1 MNIDK
6 ARQKIIQLQNQSK
19 FEKMMGVCSILTS
32 LTEKEGL
39 KPIIVGGFA
48 VEIYSRSEYTTVDID
63 LIFSRRDIIDQ
74 YLQKLGFIKSG
85 RHWFHEELGVSVEV
99 PNDMLDL
106 ADPDKLIKLNL
117 QDQSFVYVIGLE
129 DIILDRLRACVHW
142 TSLSDCEWGYR
153 LFLLHDEKLDMN
165 YMQQKAVEDRTEEKL
180 KLWTEKRSGN
190 R

>member
-1 MNIDK
+1 MNIDQ
-6 ARQKIIQLQNQSK
+6 ARERIGQLQNQSK
-19 FEKMMGVCSILTS
+19 FEKMMGVCSVLTS

-74 YLQKLGFIKSG
+74 YLQMLDFIKAG
-85 RHWFHEELGVSVEV
+85 RHWYHEGLGVSVEV

-117 QDQSFVYVIGLE
+117 QEQSSVYVIGLE

-142 TSLSDCEWGYR
+142 QSLSDCEWGYR
-153 LFLLHDEKLDMN
+153 LFLLHAEKLDVK
-165 YMQQKAVEDRTEEKL
+165 YLQQKAEVDQTKGILDRWLEKEA
-180 KLWTEKRSGN
+180 KK
-190 R
+190 